1 MRLEYLS
8 VKYRLRP
15 ETIKSVT
22 KLQAVEVKFYENN
35 NKRENVRSLVKA
47 FAVVKTLTLAGKC
60 GKIIMRLALQSAK
73 NNRFIF

>member
-22 KLQAVEVKFYENN
+22 KLQAVEVKFYENT
-35 NKRENVRSLVKA
+35 NKLENVKSLVKA
-47 FAVVKTLTLAGKC
+47 FAVVKTLILAGKC
-60 GKIIMRLALQSAK
+60 GKIMILALQSEK